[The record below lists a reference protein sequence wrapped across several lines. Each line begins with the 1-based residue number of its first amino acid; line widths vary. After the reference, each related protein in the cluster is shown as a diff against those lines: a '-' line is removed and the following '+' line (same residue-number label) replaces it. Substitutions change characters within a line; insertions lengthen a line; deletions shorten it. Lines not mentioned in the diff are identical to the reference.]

1 MICLKEILS
10 KQKKNN
16 RIEDT
21 VVFSLQSNSVAIV
34 LSKIFNVKIV
44 IRNSEYILGSLI
56 SRDENI
62 FKTIF
67 TLFQK
72 IIIYNFCNFIITNSK
87 GSETILKKILISK
100 KIKYI
105 YNPYLKKINKV
116 NNKKRK
122 NHILFVGR
130 FVRQKGLFFL
140 LKAFKYLKNE
150 NYNYKLLLIGD
161 GPERTSI
168 KKFIETNNLKNEV
181 KLINW
186 TKNLSKYYSSSKIFV
201 LPSIYEGLG
210 NVIIESLNHFTPTL
224 VSNCKSGPSEIILNG
239 RGGYIFK
246 KKNSF
251 DLFRNI
257 IKIHNN
263 YDQAKKKV
271 ILGNNSLNRFLVDK
285 QCKKYFNIF
294 NKI

>member
-1 MICLKEILS
+1 
-10 KQKKNN
+10 
-16 RIEDT
+16 
-21 VVFSLQSNSVAIV
+21 
-34 LSKIFNVKIV
+34 
-44 IRNSEYILGSLI
+44 
-56 SRDENI
+56 
-62 FKTIF
+62 
-67 TLFQK
+67 
-72 IIIYNFCNFIITNSK
+72 
-87 GSETILKKILISK
+87 
-100 KIKYI
+100 
-105 YNPYLKKINKV
+105 
-116 NNKKRK
+116 
-122 NHILFVGR
+122 
-130 FVRQKGLFFL
+130 
-140 LKAFKYLKNE
+140 
-150 NYNYKLLLIGD
+150 
-161 GPERTSI
+161 
-168 KKFIETNNLKNEV
+168 
-181 KLINW
+181 LINW